1 MILKIGDSVPLKRQF
16 FCSWKRVGDS
26 SNLSLRVRV
35 NESTIELES
44 KKGRELCSYKSETG
58 CDFCCG
64 RVEIYDDFL
73 YLPVKLLLQFSI
85 QLCPSWETVL

>member
-44 KKGRELCSYKSETG
+44 KKGENCAPISLK
-58 CDFCCG
+58 
-64 RVEIYDDFL
+64 
-73 YLPVKLLLQFSI
+73 PVATF
-85 QLCPSWETVL
+85 VVVG